1 MSANTAQGTGARA
14 NIQKLI
20 TSGFRFEHSRHLILT
35 LSEPV
40 QARQFLAALAQDGWL
55 VPAHEDWA
63 GAGGPARL
71 AQRFAGGRC
80 PLSLGITFNG
90 LLGLGLDAR
99 KLDLLRAKAPAFVQ
113 GAHGRAQVHLGDTDG
128 SQPALWEA
136 SFQPAAADLLLVLHA
151 NTAAQLEQAQQRL
164 SEVPGS
170 TGWHGWHD
178 HWAAHDGA
186 HLGTDPQQRRLHFN
200 LLDGLSQPVIL
211 PEPPGPAD
219 RPDNSRNCH
228 RLGEFVLGYQDNAGV
243 NSWRLAA
250 ERPAASG
257 LPIAQQSAEL
267 AAFFKDSSFAAFRKI
282 AQDESAFAEF
292 VQRQAQ
298 AIQGRFTLAQ
308 AQAFVRAKLVG
319 RWDDGQV
326 VQPAD
331 ALGAQPGAALAREH
345 FDYSQD
351 QAGLGCPFGAH
362 IRRMNPRDDPV
373 VPFRR
378 RPILR
383 RGMPYGPRIEGSD
396 GAPSSTNT
404 STSISTTAG
413 PPAPERGLLG
423 LFFCA
428 NLEQQF
434 EHLLGQWANDTPMGP
449 DNRGNAR
456 DPLIGN
462 NLPDHHTYHIP
473 MGQDSALQLRGL
485 LPFVTTKG
493 TLYTWFPGLSA
504 IAQLAQPDP
513 NQTPIARGP

>member
-1 MSANTAQGTGARA
+1 MSTSTGQSAGARA

-20 TSGFRFEHSRHLILT
+20 TSGFRFEHSRHLMLT
-35 LSEPV
+35 LREPV
-40 QARQFLAALAQDGWL
+40 QAKQFLAALAQDGWL
-55 VPAHEDWA
+55 VPAHEDWS
-63 GAGGPARL
+63 GPGGPERL
-71 AQRFAGGRC
+71 AQRFADGRC
-80 PLSLGITFNG
+80 PLSLGITFSG

-113 GAHGRAQVHLGDTDG
+113 GAHGRAQTCLGDTGD

-136 SFQPAAADLLLVLHA
+136 SFQPAKADLLLVLHA
-151 NTAAQLEQAQQRL
+151 SSAAQLEQAQQQLANLR
-164 SEVPGS
+164 GS
-170 TGWHGWHD
+170 TGWHG

-211 PEPPGPAD
+211 PEPPGSAE
-219 RPDNSRNCH
+219 RPDNSRNTH

-243 NSWRLAA
+243 NPWRLAA

-282 AQDESAFAEF
+282 AQDESAFGEF

-298 AIQGRFTLAQ
+298 AIQGRFSLAQ

-319 RWDDGQV
+319 RWADGQV

-331 ALGAQPGAALAREH
+331 ALGAQPGAAVAREH

-383 RGMPYGPRIEGSD
+383 RGMPYGPRFEGSYC
-396 GAPSSTNT
+396 APASTAT
-404 STSISTTAG
+404 DL
-413 PPAPERGLLG
+413 PAPERGLLG

-485 LPFVTTKG
+485 LPFVKTKG
-493 TLYTWFPGLSA
+493 TLYAWFPGLSA
-504 IAQLAQPDP
+504 IAQLAQPAP
-513 NQTPIARGP
+513 NQAPAATGP